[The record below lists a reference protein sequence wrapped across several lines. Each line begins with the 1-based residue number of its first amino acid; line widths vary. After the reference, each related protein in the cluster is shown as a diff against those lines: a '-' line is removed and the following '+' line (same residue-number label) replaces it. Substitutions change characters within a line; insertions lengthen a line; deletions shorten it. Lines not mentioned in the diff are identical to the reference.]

1 MSSPLDFSQ
10 YQPPGVYTY
19 AFPGPQLAI
28 NSVVP
33 RAVGIIGQAIGY
45 MSYTQ
50 TIIINPDTN
59 DTTPGPTQTLA
70 NAGINTSTL
79 TVVNPNTLAPYT
91 LNTDYT
97 VVLISGSTGTANAL
111 YAIERVIS
119 GHIAPGDYIQ
129 VSYQFTDVAYYTPYT
144 FYQYSDMVAAYGA
157 PYNLNTGTIQSGLTL
172 MGQFAFLNGAYQVV
186 ACAVQSTN
194 GPGNATVGDYTN
206 TLAQLADNDLVAVV
220 VTDSGQQPLQQF
232 IQEHVDQQSANKF
245 ERRAILGLDGSTTPV
260 SSSQRIIDAQAIGDQ
275 RVMMVSPAT
284 FTYYAPEISNTV
296 TLGGQYMASCLAAI
310 TVAQSGGF
318 AMPLTRKKPTGWSTV
333 AEIESTGQKN
343 MEASQGLCVVEQT
356 RTRQVQVRQGLSTDP
371 TSLLTREWSIVG
383 QQDAMVYTLRA
394 YLESDNL
401 IGQPIY
407 PYTLQNVKGSAEA
420 ALQSL
425 IVNGTIV
432 DYTGLTCRQLLT
444 NPDVLEVSFQWLPA
458 FSLNYI
464 VCTFSITLSTG
475 STTTNTGTTSNASN
489 ITNATQTTTAT
500 TTSISAPDSSVIND
514 FGGPS
519 NTLQSD

>member
-10 YQPPGVYTY
+10 YLPPDVYTY
-19 AFPGPQLAI
+19 SFPGPQLAI
-28 NSVVP
+28 NTEQP
-33 RAVGIIGQAIGY
+33 RAVGIIGQAVGY
-45 MSYTQ
+45 MNYTQ
-50 TIIINPDTN
+50 TVQVNPDTN
-59 DTTPGPTQTLA
+59 DTTPSPTQTLA
-70 NAGINTSTL
+70 KAGINTSTL
-79 TVVNPNTLAPYT
+79 TVVNPNTLAPFV

-97 VVLISGSTGTANAL
+97 VVLVSGTTGTANAL

-119 GHIAPGDYIQ
+119 GHIHPNDFIQ
-129 VSYQFTDVAYYTPYT
+129 VSYQYTDAAYYTPYT
-144 FYQYSDMVAAYGA
+144 FYQYSDMVTAYGA
-157 PYNLNTGTIQSGLTL
+157 PYNLSTGTIQSGITL

-206 TLAQLADNDLVAVV
+206 ALAQLADNQLVAVV
-220 VTDSGQQPLQQF
+220 VADSGAQPLQQF

-245 ERRAILGLDGSTTPV
+245 ERRAIIGSDGSVTPV
-260 SSSQRIIDAQAIGDQ
+260 SSSQRVINAQAIQDQ

-284 FTYYAPEISNTV
+284 FTYYSPELSNTV
-296 TLGGQYMASCLAAI
+296 TLGAQYMASCLAAI
-310 TVAQSGGF
+310 TVAQKGGF

-333 AEIESTGQKN
+333 AEIEPVGQKN
-343 MEASQGLCVVEQT
+343 MEASNGLCVIEQT
-356 RTRQVQVRQGLSTDP
+356 RTGQIQVRHGVSTDP
-371 TSLLTREWSIVG
+371 TSLISREWSIIG

-432 DYTGLTCRQLLT
+432 DYVGLTCRQLIT
-444 NPDVLEVSFQWLPA
+444 NPDVLEVSFQWKPA
-458 FSLNYI
+458 WPLNYI
-464 VCTFSITLSTG
+464 VVTFSITLSTG
-475 STTTNTGTTSNASN
+475 STTASTGTTSNAAN
-489 ITNATQTTTAT
+489 VTNATQTTTAT
-500 TTSISAPDSSVIND
+500 TAITAPDSSVIND

-519 NTLQSD
+519 NTELSD